1 MSATETNDRDRTHAH
16 MGAATVAAAKTTT
29 RPLIFCTLF
38 VFFFNAATLEP
49 LAFQAELLDC

>member
-1 MSATETNDRDRTHAH
+1 

-29 RPLIFCTLF
+29 SPLIFCTLF
-38 VFFFNAATLEP
+38 VFLVNAATLEP